1 MKEVK
6 EEKKQLGT
14 WYYYTPRDLQ
24 VARVDRQCIVRFCDA
39 LSRIVRKV
47 KIVTVNIKLNEYEN
61 KKDDLYLLYGIERRV
76 EFVSLKSKIHQDK
89 ENVIARIKQ
98 VLLFLLFSFKEF
110 ILKRQRNTPVVYFK
124 NYSYIFVMLFLR
136 IFMKTKPLLLFEIHR
151 LPKNIFQRYLVKKA
165 DGIIANSYRLVHN
178 FINSVP
184 NISIKKVV
192 GTHQGVDIDYI
203 NRIRISKHEAR
214 KKLNLPEEKFLLIYT
229 GKVYYGYKEI
239 EYYIKL
245 SEFIDSSMKIII
257 VGGRRDQV
265 DKFRAITSS
274 NKNIE
279 FVSFVSPS
287 EVFYYQFAADVLLL
301 YYPEGFDINEYR
313 SPGKLFEYMASG
325 NPIIIADYPVLHEI
339 VEHNESAYFV
349 KKDDP
354 VALLQSVLKLKENK
368 SLRETLAV
376 NALKRVEM
384 FTWEKRA
391 KQIVNFAESLLI

>member
-1 MKEVK
+1 
-6 EEKKQLGT
+6 
-14 WYYYTPRDLQ
+14 
-24 VARVDRQCIVRFCDA
+24 
-39 LSRIVRKV
+39 
-47 KIVTVNIKLNEYEN
+47 
-61 KKDDLYLLYGIERRV
+61 
-76 EFVSLKSKIHQDK
+76 
-89 ENVIARIKQ
+89 
-98 VLLFLLFSFKEF
+98 
-110 ILKRQRNTPVVYFK
+110 
-124 NYSYIFVMLFLR
+124 
-136 IFMKTKPLLLFEIHR
+136 
-151 LPKNIFQRYLVKKA
+151 
-165 DGIIANSYRLVHN
+165 
-178 FINSVP
+178 
-184 NISIKKVV
+184 
-192 GTHQGVDIDYI
+192 
-203 NRIRISKHEAR
+203 
-214 KKLNLPEEKFLLIYT
+214 
-229 GKVYYGYKEI
+229 
-239 EYYIKL
+239 
-245 SEFIDSSMKIII
+245 MKIII

-287 EVFYYQFAADVLLL
+287 EVFYYQFAADVLLS
-301 YYPEGFDINEYR
+301 YYPEGFDINEYI